1 MNTLSRKALCIALW
15 AALCLAAAPLP
26 NARAQ
31 TDALD
36 VQPIAALFPPAE
48 FFVAIRTDQAFTDQ
62 LNAISIAVSSEFAP
76 ERIQLAQLVDV
87 LLGQG
92 VYSLSRLVNARFAAL
107 SINGVEYLVDAD
119 PTNNA
124 QAHLRVVIGHGLG
137 RLGKAA
143 LPSLQALI
151 GLTCGEAAAPQV
163 RCAFDQAG
171 IFNSLTIDERYIV
184 LLSHADDPFLPSET
198 LSAQPDF
205 SAALNA
211 LPEGNYD
218 GFAYINTP
226 RFAGSIRY
234 EGIREMLAAVG
245 FPTDRLAAAMLGLT
259 LKADGLQLDLVQRRL
274 VQPDPNRAA
283 LDLNF
288 ARFIPETAAI
298 YLQTRD
304 FSQLTQTAAGLLG
317 SLSATLSSQE
327 AYISLQQ
334 LFRSLF
340 RLDLDGD
347 LLSWA
352 QRSDYAV
359 FIDALNVMDSPSI
372 EQLEIGFIIGS
383 SDVQKTAAVAA
394 AIASGL
400 ERQLSGQGNFSFG
413 SHTLPSLSAPVT
425 RISYTDPQFGTLT
438 FLIGNTDQF
447 GFFATERSL
456 TRILEG
462 KTLDKRLDLA
472 RLQRYLLPQP
482 NILLHADADNAT
494 RFLFAAAESLARI
507 SRAQLNSLPPANRLS
522 EGRSQHF
529 ERAVISVDEGPEGQ
543 ARLRLFLSI
552 LN

>member
-1 MNTLSRKALCIALW
+1 MNALLRKCLYIILLS
-15 AALCLAAAPLP
+15 ALCLVAVSLP
-26 NARAQ
+26 PTHAQ
-31 TDALD
+31 SNALD
-36 VQPIAALFPPAE
+36 VQPIAALFPPSE
-48 FFVAIRTDQAFTDQ
+48 FFIAIRTDQAFTER
-62 LNAISIAVSSEFAP
+62 LNAISIAVSSEFTP

-119 PTNNA
+119 QANNT
-124 QAHLRVVIGHGLG
+124 QANLRVVIGHGLG

-151 GLTCGEAAAPQV
+151 GLTCDAAAALQV
-163 RCAFDQAG
+163 RCGFDQAG
-171 IFNSLTIDERYIV
+171 IFNSLTIDERHIV

-198 LSAQPDF
+198 LGAQPDF

-245 FPTDRLAAAMLGLT
+245 FPTDKLAAAMLGLT

-274 VQPDPNRAA
+274 VQPDPKRAA

-327 AYISLQQ
+327 AYVSLQQ

-340 RLDLDGD
+340 RLDLEGD

-352 QRSDYAV
+352 QMSDYAI
-359 FIDALNVMDSPSI
+359 FIDALNVADNPSI

-383 SDVQKTAAVAA
+383 SNVQKTAAVAA

-400 ERQLSGQGNFSFG
+400 QRQLSGQANFSFG
-413 SHTLPSLSAPVT
+413 SRALPNLSAPVT
-425 RISYTDPQFGTLT
+425 QISYTDPQFGTLT

-482 NILLHADADNAT
+482 NIMLHADADNAT
-494 RFLFAAAESLARI
+494 RFLFAAAESLARL
-507 SRAQLNSLPPANRLS
+507 SRAQLNSLPPPNSLL
-522 EGRSQHF
+522 EGRSQRF
-529 ERAVISVDEGPEGQ
+529 ERAVISVDEGAEGQ